1 MVRRK
6 MSEKANK
13 VLYIALSLLIA
24 IVFWLY
30 VDDVQGSKISE
41 TYYRIPIEFIGAEDT
56 LPNRGLMLTEGE
68 DITID
73 LKLSG
78 PRILISGL
86 DKSDIRI
93 QVDLTNISA
102 VGTYTLNYE
111 ILFPD
116 NVDRSRISREY
127 ASRSMVTVKIEEL
140 YTKTVPVEVS
150 VSGEVADGYIYMAER
165 LVLDPASLVV
175 SGREK
180 DVEKVA
186 AARIKLD
193 LTGATSSISRKFDYE
208 LLDAEGNV
216 IEAEGIRLSD
226 NQIQV
231 DAPVYLVKTLN
242 LTVKFK
248 ESPGSNLED
257 VDWKLEQ
264 NTVEVAGEAASLENK
279 EDILLG
285 EIDLSSLLS
294 DTEMVLDISLPAG
307 TVNLSGYTTTTL
319 TITFSD
325 NLATKALSVS
335 NISAVGL
342 SEGQSFDRLTSSV
355 EVMLRGPA
363 DEVEQVTAED
373 VRVVVDLEEY
383 TSNGTYSVPAMVF
396 VDGYD
401 NVGAIGSCSV
411 ACKIKS

>member
-1 MVRRK
+1 

-93 QVDLTNISA
+93 RVDLTNISA

-165 LVLDPASLVV
+165 LVLDPANLVV

>member
-1 MVRRK
+1 

-165 LVLDPASLVV
+165 LVLDPANLVV

-216 IEAEGIRLSD
+216 IEAEGVRLSD

-248 ESPGSNLED
+248 ESPGSSLED

-363 DEVEQVTAED
+363 DEVERVTAED

>member
-1 MVRRK
+1 M
-6 MSEKANK
+6 
-13 VLYIALSLLIA
+13 
-24 IVFWLY
+24 
-30 VDDVQGSKISE
+30 
-41 TYYRIPIEFIGAEDT
+41 
-56 LPNRGLMLTEGE
+56 
-68 DITID
+68 
-73 LKLSG
+73 
-78 PRILISGL
+78 
-86 DKSDIRI
+86 
-93 QVDLTNISA
+93 
-102 VGTYTLNYE
+102 
-111 ILFPD
+111 
-116 NVDRSRISREY
+116 
-127 ASRSMVTVKIEEL
+127 
-140 YTKTVPVEVS
+140 
-150 VSGEVADGYIYMAER
+150 
-165 LVLDPASLVV
+165 
-175 SGREK
+175 
-180 DVEKVA
+180 
-186 AARIKLD
+186 
-193 LTGATSSISRKFDYE
+193 
-208 LLDAEGNV
+208 
-216 IEAEGIRLSD
+216 
-226 NQIQV
+226 

>member
-1 MVRRK
+1 

-165 LVLDPASLVV
+165 LVLDPANLVV

-216 IEAEGIRLSD
+216 IEAEGVRLSD

-248 ESPGSNLED
+248 ESPGSSLED

>member
-1 MVRRK
+1 

-140 YTKTVPVEVS
+140 YTKSVPVEVS

-165 LVLDPASLVV
+165 LVLDPANLVV

-342 SEGQSFDRLTSSV
+342 SEEQSFDRLTSSV

>member
-1 MVRRK
+1 

-140 YTKTVPVEVS
+140 YTKTVPAEVS

-165 LVLDPASLVV
+165 LVLDPANLVV

>member
-1 MVRRK
+1 

-127 ASRSMVTVKIEEL
+127 ASRSMVTVKIEDL

-165 LVLDPASLVV
+165 LVLDPANLVV

>member
-1 MVRRK
+1 

-165 LVLDPASLVV
+165 LVLDPANLVV

-335 NISAVGL
+335 NCSAVGL

>member
-1 MVRRK
+1 

-165 LVLDPASLVV
+165 LVLDPANLVV

>member
-1 MVRRK
+1 

-165 LVLDPASLVV
+165 LVLDPANLVV

-186 AARIKLD
+186 AAGIKLD
-193 LTGATSSISRKFDYE
+193 LAGATSSISRKFDYE

-248 ESPGSNLED
+248 ESPGSSLED

>member
-1 MVRRK
+1 

-41 TYYRIPIEFIGAEDT
+41 TYYRVPIEFIGAEDT
-56 LPNRGLMLTEGE
+56 LPSRGLMLTEGE
-68 DITID
+68 ELTID
-73 LKLSG
+73 VKLSG

-86 DKSDIRI
+86 DKNDIRV

-127 ASRSMVTVKIEEL
+127 ASRSSVTVKIEEL

-165 LVLDPASLVV
+165 LILDPANLTV
-175 SGREK
+175 SGRQE
-180 DVEKVA
+180 DVELVA
-186 AARIKLD
+186 AARINLD
-193 LTGATSSISRKFDYE
+193 LTNATSSISRKFDYD
-208 LLDAEGNV
+208 LLDAEGNE
-216 IEAEGIRLSD
+216 IEVEGIRLSD

-231 DAPVYLVKTLN
+231 DAPVYMVKTLN

-264 NTVEVAGEAASLENK
+264 STVEVAGEAASLENK

-285 EIDLSSLLS
+285 EIDLAALLS

-319 TITFSD
+319 TINFSD
-325 NLATKALSVS
+325 DLVTKALSVS

-363 DEVEQVTAED
+363 DVVEQVTAED

-396 VDGYD
+396 VDGYE

-411 ACKIKS
+411 ACKIRS

>member
-1 MVRRK
+1 

-73 LKLSG
+73 LKFSG

-165 LVLDPASLVV
+165 LVLDPANLVV

-248 ESPGSNLED
+248 ESPGSSLED

>member
-1 MVRRK
+1 

-140 YTKTVPVEVS
+140 YTKTVPVEVYM
-150 VSGEVADGYIYMAER
+150 SGEVADGYIYMAER
-165 LVLDPASLVV
+165 LVLDPANLVV

-248 ESPGSNLED
+248 ESPGYNLED

>member
-1 MVRRK
+1 

-41 TYYRIPIEFIGAEDT
+41 TYYRVPIEFIGAEDT
-56 LPNRGLMLTEGE
+56 LPSRGLMLTEGE
-68 DITID
+68 ELTID
-73 LKLSG
+73 VKLSG

-86 DKSDIRI
+86 DKNDIRV

-127 ASRSMVTVKIEEL
+127 ASRSTVTVKIEEL

-165 LVLDPASLVV
+165 LILDPANLTV
-175 SGREK
+175 SGRQE
-180 DVEKVA
+180 DVELVA
-186 AARIKLD
+186 AARINLD
-193 LTGATSSISRKFDYE
+193 LTNATSSISRKFDYD
-208 LLDAEGNV
+208 LLDAEGNE
-216 IEAEGIRLSD
+216 IEVEGIRLSD

-231 DAPVYLVKTLN
+231 DAPVYMVKTLN

-264 NTVEVAGEAASLENK
+264 STVEVAGEAASLENK

-285 EIDLSSLLS
+285 EIDLAALLS

-319 TITFSD
+319 TINFSD
-325 NLATKALSVS
+325 DLVTKALSVS

-363 DEVEQVTAED
+363 DVVEQVTAED

-396 VDGYD
+396 VDGYE

-411 ACKIKS
+411 ACKIRS

>member
-1 MVRRK
+1 

-150 VSGEVADGYIYMAER
+150 MSGEVADGYIYMAER
-165 LVLDPASLVV
+165 LVLDPANLVV

>member
-165 LVLDPASLVV
+165 LVLDPANLVV

>member
-1 MVRRK
+1 

-140 YTKTVPVEVS
+140 YTKTVPVKVS

-165 LVLDPASLVV
+165 LVLDPANLVV
-175 SGREK
+175 SGREE

-186 AARIKLD
+186 AAQIKLD

-216 IEAEGIRLSD
+216 IEAEGVRLSD

-248 ESPGSNLED
+248 ESPGSSLED

>member
-1 MVRRK
+1 

-41 TYYRIPIEFIGAEDT
+41 THYRIPIEFIGAEDT

-165 LVLDPASLVV
+165 LVLDPANLVV

-342 SEGQSFDRLTSSV
+342 SEEQSFDRLTSSV

>member
-1 MVRRK
+1 

-73 LKLSG
+73 LKLSV

-165 LVLDPASLVV
+165 LVLDPANLVV

-342 SEGQSFDRLTSSV
+342 SEEQSFDRLTSSV

>member
-1 MVRRK
+1 

-41 TYYRIPIEFIGAEDT
+41 TYYRVPIEFIGAEDT
-56 LPNRGLMLTEGE
+56 LPSRGLMLTEGE
-68 DITID
+68 ELTID
-73 LKLSG
+73 VKLSG

-86 DKSDIRI
+86 DKNDIRV

-127 ASRSMVTVKIEEL
+127 ASRSTVTVKIEEL

-150 VSGEVADGYIYMAER
+150 VSGEVADGYIYMTER
-165 LVLDPASLVV
+165 LILDPANLTV
-175 SGREK
+175 SGRQE
-180 DVEKVA
+180 DVELVA
-186 AARIKLD
+186 AARINLD
-193 LTGATSSISRKFDYE
+193 LTNATSSISRKFDYD
-208 LLDAEGNV
+208 LLDAEGNE
-216 IEAEGIRLSD
+216 IEVEGIRLSD

-231 DAPVYLVKTLN
+231 DAPVYMVKTLN

-264 NTVEVAGEAASLENK
+264 STVEVAGEAASLENK

-285 EIDLSSLLS
+285 EIDLAALLS

-319 TITFSD
+319 TINFSD
-325 NLATKALSVS
+325 DLVTKALSVS

-363 DEVEQVTAED
+363 DVVEQVTAED

-396 VDGYD
+396 VDGYE

-411 ACKIKS
+411 ACKIRS

>member
-1 MVRRK
+1 

-165 LVLDPASLVV
+165 LVLDPANLVV

-342 SEGQSFDRLTSSV
+342 SEEQSFDRLTSSV

>member
-1 MVRRK
+1 

-140 YTKTVPVEVS
+140 STKTVPAEVA

-165 LVLDPASLVV
+165 LVLDPANLVV

-248 ESPGSNLED
+248 ESPGSSLED

-342 SEGQSFDRLTSSV
+342 SEEQSFDRLTSSV

>member
-1 MVRRK
+1 

-13 VLYIALSLLIA
+13 ALYIVLSLLIA

-30 VDDVQGSKISE
+30 VDDAQGSKISE
-41 TYYRIPIEFIGAEDT
+41 TYYRVPIEFIGAEDT
-56 LPNRGLMLTEGE
+56 LPSRGLMLTEGE

-73 LKLSG
+73 IKLSG
-78 PRILISGL
+78 PRVLISGL
-86 DKSDIRI
+86 DKSDIRV

-102 VGTYTLNYE
+102 VGTYTLNYD

-116 NVDRSRISREY
+116 NVDRSRISREF
-127 ASRSMVTVKIEEL
+127 ASRSTVTVKIEEL
-140 YTKTVPVEVS
+140 YTKAVPVEVS

-165 LVLDPASLVV
+165 LVVDPANLTV
-175 SGREK
+175 SGREA
-180 DVEKVA
+180 DVEQVA
-186 AARIKLD
+186 AARVNLD
-193 LTGATSSISRKFDYE
+193 LTGANSSISRKFDYE
-208 LLDAEGNV
+208 LLDADGNV
-216 IEAEGIRLSD
+216 IDIEGIRLSD
-226 NQIQV
+226 NQVQV
-231 DAPVYLVKTLN
+231 EAPVYLVKTLD

-248 ESPGSNLED
+248 ESPGSTLED

-264 NTVEVAGEAASLENK
+264 NTIEVAGEAASLENK

-285 EIDLSSLLS
+285 EIDLSTLLS
-294 DTEMVLDISLPAG
+294 DAEIVLDISLPAG
-307 TVNLSGYTTTTL
+307 TVNLSGFTTTTL

-363 DEVEQVTAED
+363 DAVEQVTAED

>member
-1 MVRRK
+1 

-41 TYYRIPIEFIGAEDT
+41 THYRIPIEFIGAEDT

-165 LVLDPASLVV
+165 LVLDPANLVV

-342 SEGQSFDRLTSSV
+342 SEWQSFDRLTSSV

>member
-1 MVRRK
+1 

-127 ASRSMVTVKIEEL
+127 ASRSMVTVRNEEL

-165 LVLDPASLVV
+165 LVLDPANLVV

-248 ESPGSNLED
+248 ESPGSSLED

-373 VRVVVDLEEY
+373 VRVVVDLE
-383 TSNGTYSVPAMVF
+383 
-396 VDGYD
+396 
-401 NVGAIGSCSV
+401 
-411 ACKIKS
+411 

>member
-1 MVRRK
+1 

-140 YTKTVPVEVS
+140 YTKTVPAEVS

-165 LVLDPASLVV
+165 LVLDPANLVV

-342 SEGQSFDRLTSSV
+342 SEEQSFDRLTSSV